1 MGLRPRDGGGAR
13 RKIGRLTVDVPPLLL
28 LLLLLSAAAAA
39 VAAAAA
45 DEVAAVASSS
55 AEDEEAYPQDG
66 VSFAKVQTGKVR
78 EGFNFEEEEG
88 EGEGFVGA
96 TVHCCKMM
104 CQFPVQVCLLSSH
117 EFRALISRPK
127 FKI

>member
-28 LLLLLSAAAAA
+28 LLFLSAAAAA
-39 VAAAAA
+39 ASAAA
-45 DEVAAVASSS
+45 DEVAAAASSA

-96 TVHCCKMM
+96 TVHCCKMIY
-104 CQFPVQVCLLSSH
+104 QIPVQVCLLSSH
-117 EFRALISRPK
+117 EFRALVSRPK

>member
-28 LLLLLSAAAAA
+28 LLFLSAAAAA
-39 VAAAAA
+39 ASAAA
-45 DEVAAVASSS
+45 DEVAAAAPSAA

-78 EGFNFEEEEG
+78 EGFNFEEER

-96 TVHCCKMM
+96 TVHCCKMIY
-104 CQFPVQVCLLSSH
+104 QIPVQVCLLSSH